1 MNAMKTPTLV
11 AALSLALAG
20 AGGSALAAP
29 TPADQPTVVE
39 SVLCRD
45 LAGLA
50 RKYDAEHA
58 LAKTMSVEGKP
69 CLRSEAADCFL
80 AVVDKIVVKYR
91 AGGADALAA
100 EDRETMVRLRSDLAA
115 DLEQHHGYHT
125 LRDEVESMLAKPDLY
140 DYEYRLGVS
149 GFARGEGAGNF
160 RLPDVS
166 HAPGHGEGRV
176 LYRVKPYVFWH
187 PVDLLD
193 IHVEGQGYGYHGG
206 DQRYGKISLYQGF
219 ADIICPSREGN
230 SLRVGRQELVY
241 GSAFMIGSEAFYN
254 GLTFDALRLR
264 LSPAKPLTVDV
275 FGGWYATPWSDG
287 VEGSLAGAYATWTVA
302 EGTAL
307 ELYGFRDTG
316 SDDRQS
322 GEYRN
327 SLGLRAT
334 ARLGPVS
341 LEAEPVWQRGRLH
354 NGVENES
361 INAWGGHLDL
371 YADADLA
378 GLTTHFFAGAAYGS
392 GSRAAA
398 DGASG
403 RKEFLNQLTD
413 SSLTGDMGVAGDL
426 SGLDVADTHASGLQI
441 YALGWGVDL
450 TKELSFSATG
460 RYFLAN
466 YVPDGVSRRIGLE
479 TDFTLTYAMNDT
491 LSVIAGYDRFFTGKF
506 FRDASGS
513 GDDIHYG
520 YLMLQFD
527 LSHTRPKLAARR

>member
-1 MNAMKTPTLV
+1 MNTPTIV
-11 AALSLALAG
+11 VALSLALAG
-20 AGGSALAAP
+20 GGKIASAAP
-29 TPADQPTVVE
+29 TPVDQPAVAE
-39 SVLCRD
+39 SVVCREV
-45 LAGLA
+45 AGLA
-50 RKYDAEHA
+50 RKYGAEGA
-58 LAKTMSVEGKP
+58 LPATMTVEGKP
-69 CLRSEAADCFL
+69 CLRSEAADCLL
-80 AVVDKIVVKYR
+80 AIVDKIVVKYR
-91 AGGADALAA
+91 AEGSVALAA
-100 EDRETMVRLRSDLAA
+100 EDRETIVRLRTDLAA
-115 DLEQHHGYHT
+115 ELEKHHGYHT
-125 LRDEVESMLAKPDLY
+125 LREDVEAILAKPDLY
-140 DYEYRLGVS
+140 DYEYRLGVN

-166 HAPGHGEGRV
+166 HAPGHGEGRF
-176 LYRVKPYVFWH
+176 LYRVKPYLYWH
-187 PVDLLD
+187 PVAWFDL
-193 IHVEGQGYGYHGG
+193 HAEGQGYGYRGG
-206 DQRYGKISLYQGF
+206 DQQYGKISLYQGF
-219 ADIICPSREGN
+219 ADIICPSREAN

-241 GSAFMIGSEAFYN
+241 GSAFMLGSNSFYQ

-264 LSPAKPLTVDV
+264 VAPVKPLTVDF
-275 FGGWYATPWSDG
+275 FGGWYASPWSDG
-287 VEGSLAGAYATWTVA
+287 VEGSIAGAYAAWTVA

-307 ELYGFRDTG
+307 ELYGFRDSG
-316 SDDRQS
+316 SDDRRS
-322 GEYRN
+322 GEHRN

-334 ARLGPVS
+334 ARLGAVS

-371 YADADLA
+371 YADAEIA
-378 GLTTHFFAGAAYGS
+378 GLTNHFFAGAAYGS

-398 DGASG
+398 AGASG

-413 SSLTGDMGVAGDL
+413 SSLTGDMGVVGDL

-441 YALGWGVDL
+441 YALGWGIDL
-450 TKELSFSATG
+450 TKELNFSATG

-527 LSHTRPKLAARR
+527 LSHTRPKPAARR